1 MTQEEFNKILAEK
14 EKIIQTMS
22 ADNHRLRK
30 QVYRLDHD
38 IVYPADYQKLKKDL
52 KKAKKKIA
60 DMQLIIKK
68 GRITNIDYLIEDY
81 IKMSQ
86 SKLAVLVREVDLM
99 SFTSATVGNIK
110 QLLDYFSVVTS
121 QLKELVVMHDEGVF
135 RSTLTRQTQIELM
148 AVHSLCGKLL
158 NNNFLEYIEENDVA
172 EFYESL
178 KDLRCFLEKVIKHE
192 EVE

>member
-14 EKIIQTMS
+14 EKIIQNVS

-121 QLKELVVMHDEGVF
+121 QLKEDRKSVV
-135 RSTLTRQTQIELM
+135 
-148 AVHSLCGKLL
+148 
-158 NNNFLEYIEENDVA
+158 
-172 EFYESL
+172 
-178 KDLRCFLEKVIKHE
+178 
-192 EVE
+192 